1 VSSFL
6 PLEDIGAFGR
16 RWMWRGIILAF
27 IPEKGLDL
35 VAKIACSMVPSLLV
49 PAGNETGLKV
59 RL

>member
-1 VSSFL
+1 MDV
-6 PLEDIGAFGR
+6 ARNCFGP
-16 RWMWRGIILAF
+16 F
-27 IPEKGLDL
+27 PEKGLDL